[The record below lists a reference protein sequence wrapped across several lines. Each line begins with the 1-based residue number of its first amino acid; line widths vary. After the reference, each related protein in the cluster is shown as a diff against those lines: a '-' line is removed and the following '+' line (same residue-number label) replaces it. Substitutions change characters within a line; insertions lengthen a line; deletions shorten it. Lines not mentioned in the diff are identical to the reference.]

1 MERQS
6 WIKAM
11 TLTWI
16 RLVLRTRTSAVHTH
30 QIATAI
36 VVVAE
41 AVLLKTN
48 STFAKERKAANV
60 VLAGKSILKLTT
72 KCIIKRRT
80 ISQEHTCHFAAFS
93 TILDAAPIA
102 WFWVWTVFC
111 IRSSASSTVDGRIF
125 HNAAAACFRSTR
137 ATKVTDVNAI
147 DTLTQA
153 ITQITRVTATIPVI
167 NCEAKWICSSGDL
180 I

>member
-1 MERQS
+1 MERRS

-16 RLVLRTRTSAVHTH
+16 RNVLRRTRTSAVHTH
-30 QIATAI
+30 KIATAI

-48 STFAKERKAANV
+48 STLVIKRKAANV
-60 VLAGKSILKLTT
+60 VRAGKSILKLTT
-72 KCIIKRRT
+72 KRIINRG
-80 ISQEHTCHFAAFS
+80 HTCHFAAFS

-102 WFWVWTVFC
+102 WFWIWTVFC
-111 IRSSASSTVDGRIF
+111 IWSSACSAVDSRIF
-125 HNAAAACFRSTR
+125 HDAAAACFRSTR
-137 ATKVTDVNAI
+137 ATKVTDFNAF

-153 ITQITRVTATIPVI
+153 ITQITRVTAAIPVL
-167 NCEAKWICSSGDL
+167 NCEAKFIISSVDL
-180 I
+180 L

>member
-1 MERQS
+1 MGRQS

-16 RLVLRTRTSAVHTH
+16 RFVLNRTRTSAVHTH
-30 QIATAI
+30 KIATAI

-48 STFAKERKAANV
+48 STFVINRKAANV
-60 VLAGKSILKLTT
+60 VRAGKSILKLTT
-72 KCIIKRRT
+72 KWIINRG
-80 ISQEHTCHFAAFS
+80 HTCHFAAFS

-102 WFWVWTVFC
+102 WFWIWTVFR
-111 IRSSASSTVDGRIF
+111 IGSSASSAVDGRIF
-125 HNAAAACFRSTR
+125 HDAAAAFFRSTR
-137 ATKVTDVNAI
+137 ATKVTDFNAI

-153 ITQITRVTATIPVI
+153 ITQIIRVTAAIPVL
-167 NCEAKWICSSGDL
+167 NCKAKFIAQSVDL
-180 I
+180 L